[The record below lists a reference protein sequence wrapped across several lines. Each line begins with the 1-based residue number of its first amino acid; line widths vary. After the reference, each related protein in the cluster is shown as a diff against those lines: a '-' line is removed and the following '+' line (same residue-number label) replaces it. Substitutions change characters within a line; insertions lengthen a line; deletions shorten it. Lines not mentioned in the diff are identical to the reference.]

1 MNKILEKIKN
11 IISDKKA
18 LNEAIRYIVI
28 GVLTTLINLIV
39 FWFFRNVIVIN
50 LFLASTIAWILAVL
64 FAYFT
69 NKSFVFNSKI
79 SGTKEIL
86 KTMAMFFAARIL
98 SFLIF
103 DLFGLWLFVDIFK
116 MYEFLA
122 KILNNVFVIIFNFI
136 ASKWFIFK
144 K

>member
-1 MNKILEKIKN
+1 MKKIFDKIKG
-11 IISDKKA
+11 IISDKKT

-28 GVLTTLINLIV
+28 GVLTTLINLVV
-39 FWFFRNVIVIN
+39 FWFFRNVIIID

-69 NKSFVFNSKI
+69 NKGFVFNSKV
-79 SGTKEIL
+79 SGTKEVL
-86 KTMAMFFAARIL
+86 KTMALFFSARIL

-103 DLFGLWLFVDIFK
+103 DLFGLWLFVDVFK
-116 MYEFLA
+116 MNELLA